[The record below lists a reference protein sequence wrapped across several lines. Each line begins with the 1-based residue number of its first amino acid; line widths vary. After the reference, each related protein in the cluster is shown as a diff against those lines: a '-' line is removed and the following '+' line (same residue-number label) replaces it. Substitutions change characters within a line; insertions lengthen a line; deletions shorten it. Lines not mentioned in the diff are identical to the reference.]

1 MTNIHTSSL
10 IVPSPHV
17 LLHVLILTSVCNYI
31 LFGLLVLHPN
41 KCNLAKIQN
50 EYMNVYYPNIT
61 PIHPHATPFFLL
73 LFGIGAVSVTF
84 LKKAFVAPPL
94 CCIKL
99 DGEGPCLDVG
109 INIVSLFR
117 DLLNSLP

>member
-1 MTNIHTSSL
+1 MNTAPLLSKHHSHSSSCHT
-10 IVPSPHV
+10 
-17 LLHVLILTSVCNYI
+17 
-31 LFGLLVLHPN
+31 
-41 KCNLAKIQN
+41 
-50 EYMNVYYPNIT
+50 
-61 PIHPHATPFFLL
+61 FFLL

>member
-17 LLHVLILTSVCNYI
+17 LLHVRILTSVCNYI

-50 EYMNVYYPNIT
+50 EYGSFIIQTSLPFILM
-61 PIHPHATPFFLL
+61 PHLFSFAVWYWCRVCYIFKKKLL
-73 LFGIGAVSVTF
+73 LRP
-84 LKKAFVAPPL
+84 LYVA
-94 CCIKL
+94 
-99 DGEGPCLDVG
+99 
-109 INIVSLFR
+109 
-117 DLLNSLP
+117 